1 MCFCTS
7 AKPWKP
13 EGPRKAPTLLAAEG
27 LHKLRVLMHAC
38 GILKGADGLGQVQ
51 VGNFMVS
58 YTVIAAWQAQIGEG
72 RGLLWPDV
80 LAGMPLAG
88 SAKPLQ
94 ATPQPIAAALP
105 SRHRPTLLG
114 GSMMGFLAPSGSSCT
129 TPGARHTCAAT
140 SAGAQ

>member
-58 YTVIAAWQAQIGEG
+58 YTVIAAWQAQVGEG
-72 RGLLWPDV
+72 CGLLLQSRCGQMFWQACLW
-80 LAGMPLAG
+80 LAAPNL
-88 SAKPLQ
+88 SRLHRSLLQ
-94 ATPQPIAAALP
+94 LRFPQDTGPP
-105 SRHRPTLLG
+105 CWE
-114 GSMMGFLAPSGSSCT
+114 AP
-129 TPGARHTCAAT
+129 
-140 SAGAQ
+140 